1 MFQLINKILK
11 NEIVFLVSLML
22 SVITSFISLP
32 KLEYIDMSVLAA
44 LFCLMAVIAGFEKLK
59 VLDIIA
65 INILKKFSKARDI
78 SLALILIT
86 FFASM
91 LITNDVALITF
102 VPITIIIGKK
112 SGFDPIRIII
122 LQTLA
127 ANIGSSLTP
136 MGNPQNLFI
145 YNYFNIG
152 VREFFSVTAIFVIL
166 GLLWLIALNLRVP
179 EDELEF
185 HLDLIQLK
193 NRKVIIVYAVLF
205 ILVILSIIR
214 VMDYRLTFV
223 ITLIVVLLI
232 DKEIIKNID
241 YFLLATFVCFFI
253 AIGNLSNSDIINRYI
268 MVLLNGK
275 YRTYYAAVGMSQVIS
290 NVPAAILLSGFTGMW
305 KSILLGVNI
314 GGMGTLI
321 ASLAS
326 VISYK
331 LYSKNHS
338 GEGYLLKFHK
348 YNFISLIIFIIV
360 IPFLI

>member
-1 MFQLINKILK
+1 MIQFIKRMLK
-11 NEIVFLVSLML
+11 NEVVFLVSFVLAL
-22 SVITSFISLP
+22 VTSLFSP
-32 KLEYIDMSVLAA
+32 PRLEYIDASVLAS

-59 VLDIIA
+59 ILDIIA
-65 INILKKFSKARDI
+65 VNILKKFNKARGV

-86 FFASM
+86 FVASM
-91 LITNDVALITF
+91 FITNDVALITF

-112 SGFDPIRIII
+112 SQFDPIRIII

-145 YNYFNIG
+145 YNYYNIG
-152 VREFFSVTAIFVIL
+152 VKDFFMTTGIFVML
-166 GLLWLIALNLRVP
+166 GLLWLIVLNIRVP
-179 EDELEF
+179 EEELKF
-185 HLDLIQLK
+185 HLDLITLK
-193 NRKVIIVYAVLF
+193 SREMMVVYLTLF
-205 ILVILSIIR
+205 ILIILSIFR
-214 VMDYRLTFV
+214 VLDYRLAFV
-223 ITLIVVLLI
+223 ITLIVIFVM
-232 DKEIIKNID
+232 DKSIFKKID
-241 YFLLATFVCFFI
+241 YFLLLTFICFFI
-253 AIGNLSNSDIINRYI
+253 SIGNLSNSELINDHI

-275 YRTYYAAVGMSQVIS
+275 YKAYYASIGMSQIIS
-290 NVPAAILLSGFTGMW
+290 NVPAAILLSGFTDTW

-331 LYSKNHS
+331 FYIKSYN

-348 YNFISLIIFIIV
+348 YNFVSLILFIIFI
-360 IPFLI
+360 PFLL